1 MQKNNNYVPYH
12 VHSYYSLLD
21 SCTSPEEYCK
31 KAFELGMKAFCW
43 TEHSNLFNW
52 YQKKKLCDQYG
63 LKYLHGIECYITE
76 SLEEKVKDN
85 WHTVLIAKNQ
95 KGFEEINNL
104 FFLSYQKDHFYYKP
118 RITVDEFLAISDNV
132 IKISACIQSP
142 LWQFRK
148 SILAEEIKNRDRM
161 KKYIQMCK
169 HYDYYEIQYHSFLDN
184 LEYTKYLWE
193 LSKRFG
199 KSLIVGT
206 DTHSLNQYKAEC
218 RTILQYGKT
227 EGAWGDSEN
236 ECDLTFKSYNELI
249 EKFCEQGVLPED
261 VYLQAI
267 ENTNVMADS
276 CEELIFDTHDKY
288 PFLYG
293 DRDEEIMWSKIK
305 RNYKEKRNAGIIS
318 NDMAYVNQIK
328 EEMAVFK
335 KVNMVGFM
343 LFMAEMMTWVRE
355 SHIATGFS
363 RGSVSGS
370 VVAYITNIT
379 DVNPLKWNTIFS
391 RFCNE
396 HRVEAGDIDI
406 DVYDDDRPK
415 VYDYIINR
423 FGVKKTAYILALGTL
438 AEKNTIAVIC
448 KALRNKDKN
457 SPYTLEKMEYIKAEY
472 NDDPEGTKAKYPE
485 VFYYFDGLVNCV
497 VSQSQHPAGIVA
509 APMNLID
516 YCGAFLGSD
525 GQQILPLDMDMCHAL
540 GLIKYDILGL
550 KTIGVVDKICKMI
563 GQHFPKAH
571 EIDFTDQAVYDDMAK
586 DPLTIFQFESQ
597 YAQECFKK
605 MNCRSIDDITLVNA
619 ALRPGGA
626 SYRDRLFNHE
636 VNDNGSELI
645 NDVLKESYGYLS
657 YQEEVTAFLQYVCG
671 FSGSDADSVRRCIDE
686 DSLILMGDGNL
697 KAIKNIQNGDYVQS
711 FNQYNVSEP
720 QRVLN
725 VFDNGI
731 QDTYCLISN
740 NGYQLIATDSHKIL
754 TQDGYK
760 TVHDLTTD
768 DYIMTPK
775 KINAITDGLKSNKHL
790 SESTMFLIGLL
801 LGDGC
806 IIKQNQI
813 HFTNHE
819 EVLIEKFKE
828 CVNDLSRT
836 KRNDCQFK
844 INKQKGVTVDYIYSV
859 YIISCRYKTM
869 LNRLLSKYDLLHR
882 AKNKAIPDALMMY
895 PVGTKLINLIAGLF
909 NTDGGYVSQ
918 GNYIEYYSTSH
929 ILVQQIKSLLAK
941 FGIYSY
947 IQEKYVPE
955 YNYMCY
961 SIVIRQKQS
970 LILFK
975 NHILPYII
983 GKKHNDFLTVI
994 NNTIANEDM
1003 YDYLL
1008 PQKCRDEIIKMSNE
1022 CNISFNSIQGGL
1034 KVDNSIRYKQ
1044 LTNIKAQK
1052 IIQYICCPYTYQLLF
1067 AEYEPMQIKEI
1078 KYCGRR
1084 HVYDIEVEKNH
1095 NYIANGIIVHNCI
1108 AKKDADKIAK
1118 ALPQILEG
1126 YCSKSDKPREI
1137 AEEEAK
1143 KFLQVIEDA
1152 SAYMFNKNHALG
1164 YSLLSYLCGYYRHYY
1179 PVQYCTAYL
1188 SCAKNDDDLFNGQQ
1202 LARNLGIKFENVKF
1216 RFAQWDYSYDVD
1228 KKIIYKGLSE
1238 VPRMSKAAYKG
1249 LSSLYFTEFATF
1261 NDLLKAMS
1269 EVKVNVAQIENLI
1282 KLNYFSEFGDINYL
1296 LAYLD
1301 LFKKYQNRKKRYEL
1315 IEEGIALMPL
1325 GTTSVYDMIQY
1336 EYDVNNMISMVYSSI
1351 SEKYFFVSD
1360 IKGTK
1365 YTLYQIATGKTSTLR
1380 IRKSLTNQAPINVAD
1395 IIEVDEVRKE
1405 GKWKQ
1410 DANGKWSQ
1418 DSNNLE
1424 DVVRKYTILHQN
1436 KN

>member
-1 MQKNNNYVPYH
+1 MENTLMQKNNFVMYH
-12 VHSYYSLLD
+12 THTYYSLLD
-21 SCTSPEEYCK
+21 SCTSPEEYIK
-31 KAFELGMKAFCW
+31 RASELGMKAFGFS
-43 TEHSNLFNW
+43 EHGNLFNW

-148 SILAEEIKNRDRM
+148 SILAEEVKNRDRM

-169 HYDYYEIQYHSFLDN
+169 HYDYYEIQYHSFPDN

-236 ECDLTFKSYNELI
+236 ECDLTFKSYGELV
-249 EKFCEQGVLPED
+249 EKFREQGVLPEE
-261 VYLQAI
+261 VFLEAI

-276 CEELIFDTHDKY
+276 CEELTFDTHDKY

-293 DRDEEIMWSKIK
+293 DRDEEIMWNKIK
-305 RNYKEKRNAGIIS
+305 RNYKEKRDAGIIS
-318 NDMAYVNQIK
+318 DDMAYVDQIK

-563 GQHFPKAH
+563 GQYFPKAH

-671 FSGSDADSVRRCIDE
+671 FSGSDADSIRR
-686 DSLILMGDGNL
+686 
-697 KAIKNIQNGDYVQS
+697 AIG
-711 FNQYNVSEP
+711 
-720 QRVLN
+720 
-725 VFDNGI
+725 
-731 QDTYCLISN
+731 
-740 NGYQLIATDSHKIL
+740 
-754 TQDGYK
+754 
-760 TVHDLTTD
+760 
-768 DYIMTPK
+768 
-775 KINAITDGLKSNKHL
+775 
-790 SESTMFLIGLL
+790 
-801 LGDGC
+801 
-806 IIKQNQI
+806 
-813 HFTNHE
+813 
-819 EVLIEKFKE
+819 
-828 CVNDLSRT
+828 
-836 KRNDCQFK
+836 
-844 INKQKGVTVDYIYSV
+844 
-859 YIISCRYKTM
+859 
-869 LNRLLSKYDLLHR
+869 
-882 AKNKAIPDALMMY
+882 
-895 PVGTKLINLIAGLF
+895 
-909 NTDGGYVSQ
+909 
-918 GNYIEYYSTSH
+918 
-929 ILVQQIKSLLAK
+929 
-941 FGIYSY
+941 
-947 IQEKYVPE
+947 
-955 YNYMCY
+955 
-961 SIVIRQKQS
+961 
-970 LILFK
+970 
-975 NHILPYII
+975 
-983 GKKHNDFLTVI
+983 
-994 NNTIANEDM
+994 
-1003 YDYLL
+1003 
-1008 PQKCRDEIIKMSNE
+1008 
-1022 CNISFNSIQGGL
+1022 
-1034 KVDNSIRYKQ
+1034 
-1044 LTNIKAQK
+1044 
-1052 IIQYICCPYTYQLLF
+1052 
-1067 AEYEPMQIKEI
+1067 
-1078 KYCGRR
+1078 
-1084 HVYDIEVEKNH
+1084 
-1095 NYIANGIIVHNCI
+1095 
-1108 AKKDADKIAK
+1108 KKDADKIAK

-1188 SCAKNDDDLFNGQQ
+1188 SCAKNNDDLFNGQQ

-1216 RFAQWDYSYDVD
+1216 RFAKWDYSYDVD

-1351 SEKYFFVSD
+1351 SEKYFFISD
-1360 IKGTK
+1360 VKGTK

-1395 IIEVDEVRKE
+1395 IIEVDEIRKE

-1410 DANGKWSQ
+1410 NADGKWSQ